1 MSMTFLAAAQ
11 EVARTI
17 GAQNDVEQQAAGK
30 TALQNAIRK
39 LNTKTNWEFK
49 LTTLT
54 DINLVIGTSDYVL
67 TGAKR
72 IHSLRLKGNKR
83 TLKLARQRFV
93 DRVVRDQETP
103 GIPTHYIPVQTAADV
118 VSARLVPIPSVTD
131 TMVPR
136 VYVAITMPTADGDIL
151 DVPERLLYCL
161 LAVSKYM
168 YLADRD
174 AESPRTAFWKG
185 ESDVELTAA
194 MGDDNEQPDED
205 FAFLAT
211 DEEGFS
217 YGSEQLDPW
226 S

>member
-1 MSMTFLAAAQ
+1 MSMTFLDAAK
-11 EVARTI
+11 EVAHTI
-17 GAQNDVEQQAAGK
+17 GAQNDVEQQAAAK
-30 TALQNAIRK
+30 TALQNVIRK

-49 LTTLT
+49 QTTLA
-54 DINLVIGTSDYVL
+54 DIPLVIGTSDYVL

-93 DRVVRDQETP
+93 NRVVRDQETP
-103 GIPTHYIPVQTAADV
+103 GIPTHYIPVQTAGDV

-131 TMVPR
+131 TMVPF
-136 VYVAITMPTADGDIL
+136 VYTAITMPVNDGDIL
-151 DVPERLLYCL
+151 DVPERLIYCV
-161 LAVSKYM
+161 LAVGKYI

-174 AESPRTAFWKG
+174 AENPRTAFWKG
-185 ESDVELTAA
+185 EADTELTAA
-194 MGDDNEQPDED
+194 MGDDNDQPDED

-217 YGSEQLDPW
+217 YGNEQLDPW